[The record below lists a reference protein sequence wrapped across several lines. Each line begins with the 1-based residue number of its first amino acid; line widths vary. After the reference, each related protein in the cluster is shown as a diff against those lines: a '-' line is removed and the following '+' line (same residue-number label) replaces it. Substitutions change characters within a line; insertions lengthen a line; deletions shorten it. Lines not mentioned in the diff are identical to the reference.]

1 MIILT
6 CNFESR
12 PDRSFSLLPAQRLKI
27 FQKGK
32 GVTKGRSRAR
42 DPGAWAKSGSKVLPS
57 QNLDS
62 LFSSEKFRMTT
73 VENSLK
79 SISSNY

>member
-1 MIILT
+1 MLILT

-12 PDRSFSLLPAQRLKI
+12 PYRSFFSVTSTEI
-27 FQKGK
+27 ENISEGK

-62 LFSSEKFRMTT
+62 LSSSEKFRMTS
-73 VENSLK
+73 VEN
-79 SISSNY
+79 